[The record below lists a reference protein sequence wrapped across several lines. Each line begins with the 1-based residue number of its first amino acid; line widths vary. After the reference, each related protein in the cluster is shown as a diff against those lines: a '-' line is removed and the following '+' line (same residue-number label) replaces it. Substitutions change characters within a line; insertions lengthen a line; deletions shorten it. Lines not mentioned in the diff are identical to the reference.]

1 MSLCFSDQVVDSDRP
16 EGSKFRLTGKG
27 VDQEPKGIFRINENT
42 GSVSV
47 TRNLDRETI
56 ATYQVSTPR
65 VPTPHTETCL
75 SETAFLPLSSLF
87 LCFINPGLH
96 GFKCVSVGAEWH
108 WTLTSSN
115 EGPCLISRA
124 LRVCVKLWAWKTK
137 KGPLGDLR
145 GGQKLYVNV
154 GFPETRLI
162 MKRCKKNK
170 PLDLLILLREIHPKE
185 IGRNSVS
192 FLYNDVIAR
201 QNP

>member
-56 ATYQVSTPR
+56 ATYQVSTPKCPPPTRRR
-65 VPTPHTETCL
+65 VFQRL
-75 SETAFLPLSSLF
+75 LSSHWAHYF
-87 LCFINPGLH
+87 CASSNPGLH

-124 LRVCVKLWAWKTK
+124 LQVCIKLWAWKTK

-154 GFPETRLI
+154 GFPETSLI
-162 MKRCKKNK
+162 MKSCKKNK
-170 PLDLLILLREIHPKE
+170 PLDLLILLRE
-185 IGRNSVS
+185 
-192 FLYNDVIAR
+192 
-201 QNP
+201 NPS